1 MKTLAKICLD
11 ATLLAQRAEG
21 EALPDGYAF
30 QRAVAQLLRMPG
42 MRCVQAAGLTRL
54 WGFESAS
61 GAPHEL
67 DAAARMTPEAYVI
80 EAKAGGSVSK
90 ADLAVFELKLTD
102 FYFGRWRELTN
113 QRWHPILICA
123 APPGDSLRRLAAH
136 RGVVLCDPERLALP
150 VIYHHATHPTST
162 GALPDQLVSE
172 LKRLVPRALETL
184 QDRYRGD
191 PSEGVLRLRPDGYT
205 ADELDDL
212 LFIQDEL
219 TDEVLARYDRLAPGR
234 LERRGAELA
243 RALVRARQAA

>member
-1 MKTLAKICLD
+1 MKTLASICLD
-11 ATLLAQRAEG
+11 ATLLAQRADG

-30 QRAVAQLLRMPG
+30 QRALVGLLRRPG
-42 MRCVQAAGLTRL
+42 MRCVQASGLTRL

-67 DAAARMTPEAYVI
+67 DAAGQMLPNAYVI

-90 ADLAVFELKLTD
+90 ADLAVFEVKLTD
-102 FYFGRWRELTN
+102 FYFGRWRDLI
-113 QRWHPILICA
+113 QQHWHPILICA
-123 APPGDSLRRLAAH
+123 APPGDSLRRMAAH

-150 VIYHHATHPTST
+150 VLYHHATHPSSA
-162 GALPDQLVSE
+162 GALPEILVSE
-172 LKRLVPRALETL
+172 VKRLAPRALETL
-184 QDRYRGD
+184 QERYRGD
-191 PSEGVLRLRPDGYT
+191 LQEGVLRLSPDPYN

-212 LFIQDEL
+212 LFLQDEL

-243 RALVRARQAA
+243 QALVRARRAA

>member
-1 MKTLAKICLD
+1 MKIFAKICLD

-21 EALPDGYAF
+21 QALPDGYAF
-30 QRAVAQLLRMPG
+30 QRVVVQLLRLSG
-42 MRCVQAAGLTRL
+42 MRCVQASGLTTL
-54 WGFESAS
+54 WGYRSAS

-67 DAAARMTPEAYVI
+67 DAAARLTSDAYVI

-90 ADLAVFELKLTD
+90 ADLAVFELKLSD
-102 FYFGRWRELTN
+102 FYFGRWRQLTN
-113 QRWHPILICA
+113 QRWRPILICA

-136 RGVVLCDPERLALP
+136 RGVILCDPERLALP
-150 VIYHHATHPTST
+150 VLYHHATHPAST
-162 GALPDQLVSE
+162 DALPDQLVSE

-191 PSEGVLRLRPDGYT
+191 PSEGVLRLRPDSYT
-205 ADELDDL
+205 AVELEDL

-234 LERRGAELA
+234 LERRSAELA
-243 RALVRARQAA
+243 HALIRTRRAA